1 MLNCASFFSDKQ
13 YMKRNLLL
21 FFFAFLLTGA
31 EIFAAEKVQR
41 LTDEELDY
49 AELVNTIDTVKAP
62 YLRGDYVIFT
72 SNSSARHIG
81 IAFDFEGFKTI
92 HSFKI
97 KKFTD
102 QEYQESGSLCFY
114 ILRLP
119 KRILAF
125 NYRLIVDGLWTID
138 PLNPST
144 VLSSEANLVLSHF
157 DASRNIPSVTE
168 KNADGKIKFVYKGKP
183 GQQIRVGGNFT
194 NWDSWIYQMTEVAP
208 GLYQFE
214 LPLPPGKYEYAF
226 YAGITSFPDSG
237 NPQKCYTPDGKTVSL
252 LIVD

>member
-1 MLNCASFFSDKQ
+1 MILFSDKQ
-13 YMKRNLLL
+13 YMKRNFLL
-21 FFFAFLLTGA
+21 FFFSFLLTGA
-31 EIFAAEKVQR
+31 GVFAAEKAQR

-49 AELVNTIDTVKAP
+49 AELVNTVDEVKPP
-62 YLRGDYVIFT
+62 YLQGDYVIFT

-81 IAFDFEGFKTI
+81 IAFDFEGFRTI

-97 KKFTD
+97 KKFID

-114 ILRLP
+114 ILKLP
-119 KRILAF
+119 KRILSF
-125 NYRLIVDGLWTID
+125 NYRLIVDGLWTVD

-144 VLSSEANLVLSHF
+144 VFNPETNLILSHF
-157 DASRNIPSVTE
+157 DASRNIPPVTE
-168 KNADGKIKFVYKGKP
+168 KGADGKIKFVYQGKS
-183 GQQIRVGGNFT
+183 GQQIRLGGNFT
-194 NWDSWIYQMTEVAP
+194 NWDSWIYQMTEVSP

-237 NPQKCYTPDGKTVSL
+237 NPQKCYTPDGKTASL